1 MQCWSAS
8 YNAILWQIRQ
18 NQQMNSILPIFA
30 GVVAWAA
37 WSLAAHGQT
46 ALPLGTSA
54 ARDNAPANP
63 AAESSSGDALLR
75 HVIAAVDSQTSISA
89 KVRQRIDL
97 LGHPLIGS
105 GIYLQQG
112 RGPTR
117 ALRFDLNLQTGEKLA
132 SMQQISDGK
141 ELWISEEVGSHTRLS
156 RVDMARLAR
165 ARPRSPLPPN
175 AWLALGGLPKLLSG
189 IEGSFQ
195 FGTVAESRLEDL
207 PVWTIEGTWNRA
219 RLVQLLGDQKEA
231 IEAGQPADLSKLA
244 PNLPDR
250 VVLHVGC
257 DDFFPYR
264 IEYWRAAPSSTA
276 SDSKAVAESTGR
288 MIVLMELYE
297 VRLGATINP
306 QEFAFKRGATKPLDR
321 TQEFLDKFSL
331 DDRLPER
338 AGKSRGP
345 RR

>member
-1 MQCWSAS
+1 M
-8 YNAILWQIRQ
+8 
-18 NQQMNSILPIFA
+18 
-30 GVVAWAA
+30 
-37 WSLAAHGQT
+37 
-46 ALPLGTSA
+46 
-54 ARDNAPANP
+54 
-63 AAESSSGDALLR
+63 
-75 HVIAAVDSQTSISA
+75 
-89 KVRQRIDL
+89 
-97 LGHPLIGS
+97 GHPLIGS

-112 RGPTR
+112 RGPSR
-117 ALRFDLNLQTGEKLA
+117 ALRFDLNLQAGEKLA

-156 RVDMARLAR
+156 RVDVARLAR

-175 AWLALGGLPKLLSG
+175 AWLGLGGLPKLLSG

-219 RLVQLLGDQKEA
+219 RLVQLLGDQKQA
-231 IEAGQPADLSKLA
+231 IEAGQPADLNKLA

-264 IEYWRAAPSSTA
+264 IEYWRAVPSSTA
-276 SDSKAVAESTGR
+276 AGDAKAGGEQAGR
-288 MIVLMELYE
+288 MILLMELYE

-331 DDRLPER
+331 DDRLPEGAGQPR
-338 AGKSRGP
+338 A
-345 RR
+345 RRR

>member
-18 NQQMNSILPIFA
+18 NQKMSSIFPIFA
-30 GVVAWAA
+30 GSVAWAA
-37 WSLAAHGQT
+37 WSLAALGQT
-46 ALPLGTSA
+46 PLPLGTSA
-54 ARDNAPANP
+54 AGGNAPANP
-63 AAESSSGDALLR
+63 AAESSSGGALLR
-75 HVIAAVDSQTSISA
+75 HVIESVDSQASISA
-89 KVRQRIDL
+89 KVRHRIDL

-117 ALRFDLNLQTGEKLA
+117 ALRFDLNLQTGEKPA
-132 SMQQISDGK
+132 SVQQISDGK

-156 RVDMARLAR
+156 RVDVARLAR

-189 IEGSFQ
+189 IESSFQ

-207 PVWTIEGTWNRA
+207 PVWTIEGTWNRG
-219 RLVQLLGDQKEA
+219 RLVQLLSDQKDA

-264 IEYWRAAPSSTA
+264 IEYWRAAHK
-276 SDSKAVAESTGR
+276 SDAKAKADDIGR
-288 MIVLMELYE
+288 MILLMELYE
-297 VRLGATINP
+297 VRLGANINP

-321 TQEFLDKFSL
+321 TQEFLDKLSL
-331 DDRLPER
+331 DDRLPEG
-338 AGKSRGP
+338 AGQSRTP

>member
-1 MQCWSAS
+1 
-8 YNAILWQIRQ
+8 
-18 NQQMNSILPIFA
+18 MNSILPIFA
-30 GVVAWAA
+30 GVAAWAA
-37 WSLAAHGQT
+37 LSLPALGQT
-46 ALPLGTSA
+46 PLPLSTSA
-54 ARDNAPANP
+54 AREEAAPNP
-63 AAESSSGDALLR
+63 SAESSSGDALLR

-89 KVRQRIDL
+89 KVRHRIDL

-117 ALRFDLNLQTGEKLA
+117 ALRFDVNLQTAGTAA
-132 SMQQISDGK
+132 STKQISDGK
-141 ELWISEEVGSHTRLS
+141 DLWIFEEVGSNTRLS
-156 RVDMARLAR
+156 RVDLARLAR

-189 IEGSFQ
+189 IESSFQ

-219 RLVQLLGDQKEA
+219 RLVQLLGDQKDA
-231 IEAGQPADLSKLA
+231 IESGRPADLSKLA

-264 IEYWRAAPSSTA
+264 IEYWRASPTPA
-276 SDSKAVAESTGR
+276 SAGETKAGPEDLGR
-288 MIVLMELYE
+288 MILLMELYE

-306 QEFAFKRGATKPLDR
+306 QEFAFQRGAIKSIDR
-321 TQEFLDKFSL
+321 TQEFLDKYSL
-331 DDRLPER
+331 DDRLPEGAGRSR
-338 AGKSRGP
+338 AQ

>member
-1 MQCWSAS
+1 MS
-8 YNAILWQIRQ
+8 
-18 NQQMNSILPIFA
+18 SILPIFA

-37 WSLAAHGQT
+37 WSLTALGQT
-46 ALPLGTSA
+46 PLPLGTSA
-54 ARDNAPANP
+54 ASDSTPAAPAS
-63 AAESSSGDALLR
+63 ESSSGDALLR
-75 HVIAAVDSQTSISA
+75 HVIAAVDSQASISA
-89 KVRQRIDL
+89 KVRHRIDL
-97 LGHPLIGS
+97 LGHSLIGS
-105 GIYLQQG
+105 GVYMQQG

-117 ALRFDLNLQTGEKLA
+117 ALRFDMNLQSGEKPA
-132 SMQQISDGK
+132 RMQQISDGK
-141 ELWISEEVGSHTRLS
+141 DLWISEEVGASTRLS
-156 RVDMARLAR
+156 RVDLARLAR

-175 AWLALGGLPKLLSG
+175 AWLGLGGLPKLLSG

-219 RLVQLLGDQKEA
+219 RLLQLLGDQKDT
-231 IEAGQPADLSKLA
+231 IEAGQAVDLSKLA

-264 IEYWRAAPSSTA
+264 IEYWRAAA
-276 SDSKAVAESTGR
+276 KSDAKAGVEDIGR
-288 MIVLMELYE
+288 MILLMELYE
-297 VRLGATINP
+297 VRLGANINP

-331 DDRLPER
+331 DDRLPEGAGQPR
-338 AGKSRGP
+338 A
-345 RR
+345 RRR

>member
-46 ALPLGTSA
+46 PLPLGSSA
-54 ARDNAPANP
+54 ALDNPAAKG

-156 RVDMARLAR
+156 RVDVARLAR

-231 IEAGQPADLSKLA
+231 IEAGQPADLSKLP

-264 IEYWRAAPSSTA
+264 IEYWRAAASSA
-276 SDSKAVAESTGR
+276 AGDAKAGAEDVGR

-338 AGKSRGP
+338 AGQSRGP